1 MQTLGTKIM
10 KIEKGKV
17 VLSCKKNASLTQQH
31 GYLHAGVLTTLADT
45 ACGCAART
53 MMPDNTEVLSV
64 EFKMNFLKPVETN
77 EIVASGLVIQ
87 AGKKLT
93 ICEGLVT
100 DETGKVLYAKM
111 LATMIC
117 IQSEEKKHGHK

>member
-1 MQTLGTKIM
+1 MKTSPEISVTIKDIISRQGMMQTLGARII

-53 MMPDNTEVLSV
+53 TMPDNTEVLSV
-64 EFKMNFLKPVETN
+64 EFKMNFLKPVTSN
-77 EIVASGLVIQ
+77 EIV
-87 AGKKLT
+87 
-93 ICEGLVT
+93 
-100 DETGKVLYAKM
+100 
-111 LATMIC
+111 
-117 IQSEEKKHGHK
+117 